1 MVHCKEFACQC
12 RRLRFNPWVRKIPWS
27 RKWQPTPV
35 FLPRKFHGQRSLA
48 AIVRRVAKSQISL
61 INWARTH
68 TVIWLRNRSHRT
80 SIGMCCAVPS
90 CFSRVWLFSTLWAT
104 ALQAPDNR
112 SQYFK
117 AKVYIFFPLT
127 KISLS
132 QPPRKERKKM
142 KWKHVTSNEDN
153 SLTSTT
159 PRVNWSLARNGQS
172 HLDLG
177 SENQKAGASYGEGGG
192 WSLPRPAVPPKGME
206 ILLCYRLAQGA
217 PDFTWFFL
225 DCSLPAGVHQV
236 ALRHN
241 DILQAVDKEKMSAKR
256 KKMCCGLEAISHCR
270 CPPPIVNLRIQDGE
284 KQDTD
289 PG

>member
-1 MVHCKEFACQC
+1 
-12 RRLRFNPWVRKIPWS
+12 
-27 RKWQPTPV
+27 
-35 FLPRKFHGQRSLA
+35 
-48 AIVRRVAKSQISL
+48 
-61 INWARTH
+61 
-68 TVIWLRNRSHRT
+68 
-80 SIGMCCAVPS
+80 
-90 CFSRVWLFSTLWAT
+90 
-104 ALQAPDNR
+104 
-112 SQYFK
+112 
-117 AKVYIFFPLT
+117 
-127 KISLS
+127 
-132 QPPRKERKKM
+132 M

-256 KKMCCGLEAISHCR
+256 KKMCCGLWFFHSFRSLVPLIPRCR
-270 CPPPIVNLRIQDGE
+270 PHQCIGGNASFIFRPTVYTPGQEENERAQCIPDYLP
-284 KQDTD
+284 TD
-289 PG
+289 FYFILHPNILT